1 MSVKVSCPGCGGPI
15 EFKIGSAIVAIC
27 PYCRSAVARGDRNVE
42 DLGKVAALADTDSQ
56 LEMGLEGK
64 YQGVKFTLTGRTQL
78 RHQAGGT
85 WDEWYAAFTD
95 GRWGWLAEA
104 AGRYYLTFQKK
115 AQNVPAYEDLELD
128 GKLGKYTVAEIGEAK
143 AIAAEG
149 EIPYRF
155 VPGSVYDYADLSGPN
170 GEFGTLDYSE
180 DEPLLYTGKEVTLD
194 DLGVPAKVKPILSHE
209 MRQVEGAQLSCP
221 NCGAGLSLQAP
232 DEAERVTC
240 RSCNSLLD
248 INQGKLN
255 FLKALEASDI
265 EPVLALGSTGELQGT
280 KYVVI
285 GFVVRVVH
293 IEGID
298 YFWEEY
304 LLYNKRIGFRWLVR
318 SDDHWNYVE
327 PLAPGSVEKT
337 GKNAFWEGKTFKLFQ
352 RADAYVVHVLGEFY
366 WKVEVG
372 EAVRA
377 SDYICP
383 PHIISREVTY
393 QEDSDERGEVN
404 WSHGTYLPVADVEQA
419 FGVEGLPRP
428 AFSNVAPTQVF
439 GQKRVYLYWAI
450 LATAA
455 VLLFIFVN
463 IVSPR
468 RKVYEKTFPA
478 FVPTPNTEQ
487 AAVLI
492 EEDKDF
498 QLKGWNNV
506 RVTITATGLDNDWL
520 EVEGDLINKDTDEIQ
535 PFAAELGYFHGV
547 EDGESWTED
556 SREESV
562 YVSSPPS
569 GTYLLRLEAIG
580 DRDRT
585 IQTGGVPPIVRP
597 GGQGGQGSQVT
608 LHVVVEQGVPRFWPW
623 FITFVVISIVP
634 IGVVIYHI
642 WFEKRRWYGSSI
654 E

>member
-27 PYCRSAVARGDRNVE
+27 PYCRSAVARGDRSVE

-64 YQGVKFTLTGRTQL
+64 YLGVKFTLTGRTQL

-155 VPGSVYDYADLSGPN
+155 VPGSVYEYADLSGPN

-180 DEPLLYTGKEVTLD
+180 DAPILFTGKVVTLD
-194 DLGVPAKVKPILSHE
+194 DLGVPAKVRPALTHE

-240 RSCNSLLD
+240 PSCNSLLD

-255 FLKALEASDI
+255 FLKALEPSDI
-265 EPVLALGSTGELQGT
+265 EPVFELGSTGELQGT
-280 KYVVI
+280 EYVVI
-285 GFVVRVVH
+285 GFVVRMVH

-318 SDDHWNYVE
+318 SDDHWNLLE
-327 PLAPGSVEKT
+327 PLAPGSVEKS
-337 GKNAFWEGKTFKLFQ
+337 GKNAFWDGKTFKLFQ

-377 SDYICP
+377 SDFICP

-393 QEDSDERGEVN
+393 QDDSDERGEVN
-404 WSHGTYLPVADVEQA
+404 WSHGSYLPVAEVEKA
-419 FGVEGLPRP
+419 FGATGLPRP
-428 AFSNVAPTQVF
+428 AFSNVAPNQVF
-439 GQKRVYLYWAI
+439 QQKRVYLYWAI
-450 LATAA
+450 LVAAA
-455 VLLFIFVN
+455 VLLFILVN
-463 IVSPR
+463 LWNPR
-468 RKVYEKTFPA
+468 RKVFDKTYNFT
-478 FVPTPNTEQ
+478 PTANTEQ
-487 AAVLI
+487 PTLLLDENEAF
-492 EEDKDF
+492 E
-498 QLKGWNNV
+498 LKGWNNV
-506 RVTITATGLDNDWL
+506 CVSVTASNLDNAWL
-520 EVEGDLINKDTDEIQ
+520 DVQGDLINKDTDDIQ
-535 PFAAELGYFHGV
+535 PFEALVEYYHGV
-547 EDGESWTED
+547 EDGEAWTED
-556 SREESV
+556 DRSKSV
-562 YVSSPPS
+562 YLSSPPN
-569 GTYLLRLEAIG
+569 GTYLMRLEVVGEPVQIPGAAP
-580 DRDRT
+580 
-585 IQTGGVPPIVRP
+585 VMPVLRP
-597 GGQGGQGSQVT
+597 GGQGGGQKPVT
-608 LHVVVEQGVPRFWPW
+608 MHVVVEQGVPRFLLW
-623 FITFVVISIVP
+623 FVTFVVISIVP